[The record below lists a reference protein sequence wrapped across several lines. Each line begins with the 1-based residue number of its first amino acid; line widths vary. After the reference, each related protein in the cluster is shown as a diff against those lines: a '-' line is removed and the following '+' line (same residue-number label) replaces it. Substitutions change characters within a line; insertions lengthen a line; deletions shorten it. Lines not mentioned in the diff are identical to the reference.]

1 MRDGRLRGCSL
12 LVVRRILKSQSFA
25 VIAAVMALGAVLL
38 APVASAQ
45 TQSDVEVRDQ
55 LIANQENLLNTYRC
69 LFGVDTDVVPDG
81 CPDPDVIVPGPAPA
95 NPTQQDIDV
104 RDGLIQN
111 QEALL
116 NVYRCQFDVDTQLVP
131 GGCAE
136 GEGEG
141 EATVDDP
148 VVDDGG
154 TGTTVIDVLN
164 TLTVEAEY
172 GGSGYTRAN
181 FDHDRG
187 YLCDNAGTD
196 PYTGIS
202 FDPSTCDVDHIVA
215 AQEAF
220 ESGAWEWDVARRQTF
235 GNDALNLVATRDCI
249 NRSKGARDIAEWS
262 GRIGSGTCEGVTTT
276 AQGLCYLAWKM
287 VEVKAANDLS
297 VDQDEKNA
305 LTQVLDGCPASGPM
319 QPSEP
324 VGSQPAPEP
333 TPSTQTDVTADSD
346 CHPAYSPCLP
356 NLAGDAL
363 NCGDLTADQ
372 KPVTVLVPGVD
383 PYRLDRDGDGRGCT
397 S

>member
-1 MRDGRLRGCSL
+1 MVA
-12 LVVRRILKSQSFA
+12 LV
-25 VIAAVMALGAVLL
+25 AVLL

-69 LFGVDTDVVPDG
+69 LFGVDTNVVPGG
-81 CPDPDVIVPGPAPA
+81 CPNPDVISPGPAPA
-95 NPTQQDIDV
+95 NPTQNDIDV

-111 QEALL
+111 QEVLL

-131 GGCAE
+131 GGCAT

-141 EATVDDP
+141 EVDP
-148 VVDDGG
+148 AIGG
-154 TGTTVIDVLN
+154 STETAVMDVLS
-164 TLTVEAEY
+164 TLTVEPEY
-172 GGSGYTRAN
+172 EGSGYVRAD
-181 FDHDRG
+181 FEHDRG

-202 FDPSTCDVDHIVA
+202 FYPSACDVDHIVA

-220 ESGAWEWDVARRQTF
+220 ESGAWAWDTARRMAF
-235 GNDALNLVATRDCI
+235 GNDAENLIATRDCV
-249 NRSKGARDIAEWS
+249 NRSKGARDMAEWS
-262 GRIGSGTCEGVTTT
+262 GRIGSGVCQGTELTAEGR
-276 AQGLCYLAWKM
+276 CFLATKT
-287 VEVKAANDLS
+287 VQIKTNYSLS
-297 VDQDEKNA
+297 VDTAEKNA
-305 LTQVLDGCPASGPM
+305 LAQALDGCSDHSLPSTT
-319 QPSEP
+319 SEP
-324 VGSQPAPEP
+324 
-333 TPSTQTDVTADSD
+333 STGTIEVESD

-356 NLAGDAL
+356 NLPGDAL
-363 NCGDLTADQ
+363 NCGDLTSDQ